1 MNKRLYITMAA
12 LLFLSGL
19 AIFLYPHINGQVL
32 EKESSQAAE
41 EFLNT
46 IAIPTPSP
54 IPNEKPEVVPT
65 ATPMLHADLYV
76 AMAEY
81 NKAIYYKY
89 YKTNSEGRSFAKY
102 GQIGLHQ

>member
-1 MNKRLYITMAA
+1 MNKKLYIAMAT

-41 EFLNT
+41 EFRNT
-46 IAIPTPSP
+46 IAIHTPSP

-65 ATPMLHADLYV
+65 ATPMLHADLYE

-81 NKAIYYKY
+81 NKAIY
-89 YKTNSEGRSFAKY
+89 N
-102 GQIGLHQ
+102 